1 LYVNVKQ
8 AIAAWLVEHGIMWPV
23 EASAPWWILT
33 NYANQND
40 VMTLLDGA
48 VMIGYILVVAICIG
62 GFIGVCVA
70 LSTRLLGPWSWAR
83 FHHLVQS
90 FIPLAGCGVFLGLSM
105 TTVTLL
111 RHEGLDLGIVGPLRA
126 AMLAGASFWSLW
138 LAFRIA
144 ALHAAA
150 VPRQVLAMVPIGLAV
165 AASAAVWAALFWI
178 V

>member
-1 LYVNVKQ
+1 MNHC
-8 AIAAWLVEHGIMWPV
+8 AADLGIPK
-23 EASAPWWILT
+23 SHS
-33 NYANQND
+33 
-40 VMTLLDGA
+40 
-48 VMIGYILVVAICIG
+48 IG
-62 GFIGVCVA
+62 G
-70 LSTRLLGPWSWAR
+70 L
-83 FHHLVQS
+83 
-90 FIPLAGCGVFLGLSM
+90 VFLNLSM

-165 AASAAVWAALFWI
+165 AASAAVWAALFWT